1 MEIVKPLLRVLD
13 VLTEKGTSKDL
24 GRMHSFVI
32 ELEREA
38 MVALE
43 KADLRGQPRLKRK
56 RDTENNNVQENDRP
70 LAFGDS
76 TSQGYTGTGRGTLAL
91 VRCLVLLSRDSLV
104 PLTDSP
110 RSDRQGSREW
120 ALLSTQAPSNYW
132 TGRDISQKSAHRAR

>member
-43 KADLRGQPRLKRK
+43 KADLKGQPRLKRK
-56 RDTENNNVQENDRP
+56 RDTENNNVGEIERP
-70 LAFGDS
+70 LGFGDV
-76 TSQGYTGTGRGTLAL
+76 TTQGYIDTGRDILAL
-91 VRCLVLLSRDSLV
+91 VRYLVLAS
-104 PLTDSP
+104 
-110 RSDRQGSREW
+110 
-120 ALLSTQAPSNYW
+120 
-132 TGRDISQKSAHRAR
+132 